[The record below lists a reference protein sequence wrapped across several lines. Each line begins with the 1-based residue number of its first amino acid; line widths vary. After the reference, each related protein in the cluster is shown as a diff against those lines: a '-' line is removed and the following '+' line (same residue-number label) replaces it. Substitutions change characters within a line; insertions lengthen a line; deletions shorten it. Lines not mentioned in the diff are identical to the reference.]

1 MKTITVPTL
10 DQVNE
15 ASRDILESV
24 KKQLGM
30 IPNVYAVTGY
40 SPESLDLHLNM
51 TNKAGKGSFSNKEIE
66 AIKLAVSEVNRCQ
79 YCIAAHTAIAKLN
92 GFSDDDALSFRILT
106 SNNAKLSILTRLAA
120 SIVINR
126 GRPSQDLLNTFFELG
141 FDEKALVDLILV
153 ITDITFT
160 NYLNEVAKVPIDFPE
175 VELV

>member
-10 DQVNE
+10 EQVDE
-15 ASRDILESV
+15 ASKSILENV
-24 KKQLGM
+24 QKQIGM

-40 SPESLDLHLNM
+40 SPESLALHINM
-51 TNKAGKGSFSNKEIE
+51 TNKAGKSSFTNKEIE
-66 AIKLAVSEVNRCQ
+66 AIKLAVSEINKCN
-79 YCIAAHTAIAKLN
+79 YCLAAHTAIAKMN
-92 GFSDDDALSFRILT
+92 GFTDEDALSFRILT
-106 SNNAKLSILTRLAA
+106 SNNPKLSALTRLAA

-126 GRPSQDLLNTFFELG
+126 GRPNPDLLNTFFDQG

-175 VELV
+175 IEMV